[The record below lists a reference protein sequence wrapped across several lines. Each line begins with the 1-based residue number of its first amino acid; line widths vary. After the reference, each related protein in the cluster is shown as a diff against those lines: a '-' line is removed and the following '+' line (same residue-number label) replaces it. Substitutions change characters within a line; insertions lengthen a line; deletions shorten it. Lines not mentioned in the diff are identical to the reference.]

1 MRHFTENAE
10 SGSFKGKPAAKR
22 GSETTLRV
30 ALANRALPASC
41 YSAQLFQRKTAQT

>member
-10 SGSFKGKPAAKR
+10 SGSFKGKTTAKQ
-22 GSETTLRV
+22 GSCTTLRV
-30 ALANRALPASC
+30 ALATCALPASC